1 MKIKPT
7 TAPGRQRCM
16 GCGHPNSEHLGHDEC
31 TVPQCACLAYQQP
44 KLR

>member
-1 MKIKPT
+1 MKIKPI

-44 KLR
+44 KQR